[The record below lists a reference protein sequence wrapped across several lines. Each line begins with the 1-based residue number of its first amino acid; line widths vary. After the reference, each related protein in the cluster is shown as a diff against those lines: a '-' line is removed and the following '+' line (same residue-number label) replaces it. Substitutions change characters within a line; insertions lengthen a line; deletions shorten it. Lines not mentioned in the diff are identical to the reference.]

1 MTVNKDIKNQLDELE
16 VGDMINEL
24 DYKIE
29 DIDWSDYYIS
39 DIDFKTRWLDY
50 GELFDELYEN
60 YIDNEQNNG

>member
-1 MTVNKDIKNQLDELE
+1 MTINKEIKDQLDELQKW
-16 VGDMINEL
+16 DMISQL

-29 DIDWSDYYIS
+29 DIDWDLFYIS

-50 GELFDELYEN
+50 GELFDELYED